1 MYIYILQIKKHVLII
16 KEVNLKT
23 NICIFKMRSH
33 ISITWLMLEGF
44 VTQLHVTFMLIF
56 LHSIP
61 SVQVFQNIDNLM
73 FLW

>member
-1 MYIYILQIKKHVLII
+1 
-16 KEVNLKT
+16 
-23 NICIFKMRSH
+23 
-33 ISITWLMLEGF
+33 MLEGF